1 MAVDPA
7 LEVPEN
13 TAERTA
19 LWRALHVA
27 ADAAPHIIDDAI
39 GLKLLAP
46 EGDWRARPDMDAQGT
61 RIFRASIVARARFI
75 EDLVIEQAARGV
87 EQYVLLGAG
96 LDSFAQ
102 RRAQIAARLTVY
114 EVDLPGPQAW
124 KRRRLL
130 EAGYGIPA
138 WLKFVPVNFEMQSWW
153 DRLIESGFDPRKPAV
168 IASTGVSLY
177 LTQAAIAD
185 MLRKIAILA
194 PGSTFAMTFILP
206 LEMSDP
212 EERVVYEMAMCG
224 AKAGGTPF
232 LSMFTPD
239 QMLALARDAGLKN
252 ARVVGGDDLAA
263 RYFAGRSDGL
273 RPGSESLLI
282 VTI

>member
-1 MAVDPA
+1 MAVDPEREA
-7 LEVPEN
+7 PEN

-27 ADAAPHIIDDAI
+27 ADAAPHVIDDAI

-75 EDLVIEQAARGV
+75 EDLAIEQAARGV

-102 RRAQIAARLTVY
+102 RRAEIAARLTVY
-114 EVDLPGPQAW
+114 EVDLPGPQTW

-130 EAGYGIPA
+130 EAGYGVPA

-212 EERVVYEMAMCG
+212 EERVVYEMAMRG
-224 AKAGGTPF
+224 ARASGTPF
-232 LSMFTPD
+232 LSMFTPE
-239 QMLALARDAGLKN
+239 QMLALAREAGLKN

-273 RPGSESLLI
+273 HPGSESLLI

>member
-1 MAVDPA
+1 MAVYPA

-19 LWRALHVA
+19 LWRALHAA
-27 ADAAPHIIDDAI
+27 ADAAPHVIEDTI

-46 EGDWRARPDMDAQGT
+46 EEDWRARRDMDVAGT

-75 EDLVIEQAARGV
+75 EDLVIEQAQRGV

-102 RRAQIAARLTVY
+102 RRADIASHLTVF
-114 EVDLPGPQAW
+114 EVDLPGPQSW
-124 KRRRLL
+124 KRRRLG
-130 EAGYGIPA
+130 ETGYGIPD
-138 WLKFVPVNFEMQSWW
+138 WLKFVPVDFELQSWW
-153 DRLIESGFDPRKPAV
+153 DRLIESGFDAKKPAV

-177 LTQAAIAD
+177 LTHEAIAD
-185 MLRKIAILA
+185 MLRKIASLV
-194 PGSTFAMTFILP
+194 PGSIFAMTFILP

-212 EERVVYEMAMCG
+212 EERAVYEMAMRG
-224 AKAGGTPF
+224 AKASGTPF

-239 QMLALARDAGLKN
+239 QMLALARNAGLKD
-252 ARVVGGDDLAA
+252 AHVVSGGDLAV
-263 RYFAGRSDGL
+263 RYFSNRADGL
-273 RPGSESLLI
+273 RPGSESLL
-282 VTI
+282 VATT